1 MSHLHLRVQWI
12 EVTLSILQPLPLLRM
27 YVACETEK
35 TQREVLGQLVY
46 IVIISMQMH
55 VNVYVLQVEIIMLV
69 IVDIIQTLVY
79 EP

>member
-1 MSHLHLRVQWI
+1 MHLRVQWI